1 MVDSREESAPD
12 YDNRE
17 FEDPVPTPRVL
28 IANRGEIAVRV
39 IRTCRELG
47 LPTVAVY
54 SDVDR
59 DALHVEMADAAYRI
73 GPASPAASYL
83 SVPALLEAARKSSA
97 TLVHP
102 GYGFLAENSDFARAV
117 AGAGLALVG
126 PSPEAMEVMGDKAAA
141 RRAAE
146 RAGVPIVPGTTE
158 PLAPEDAA
166 AEAERIGFPL
176 AVKAAF
182 GGGGKGMHV
191 VATADELAEAL
202 ERAAREAGS
211 YFGRP
216 EVYLE
221 RYIERSHHV
230 EAQIVA
236 DTRGNTSFL
245 GERDCSLQRRY
256 QKLVEETPSPVVDP
270 DLRSRIGEAALAL
283 AKEAGY
289 TNAGTVEFLVDEEG
303 SFYFLEMNTRLQ
315 VEHPVTEMATGV
327 DLVELQIRVALGE
340 KVEVEPAPRGHAMEC
355 RINAEDPY
363 HDFLPG
369 PGRIAAY
376 REPGGPFVR
385 TDAGVVGGK
394 AIPGEYDSLIAKLV
408 VWGQDR
414 EGARRRMLRAL
425 SEYRIEGVPTTIPFH
440 RWVLDTPEF
449 REGRHHT
456 RFVEQALTQTEL
468 PRFQEPPPLVA
479 SAAPDA
485 PVPATVVVEVDGR
498 RVPVRVFDE
507 ARKGPPSPPTASARA
522 HGGGGSGD
530 AIQAPMQG
538 TVLQVV
544 AEEGRPVK
552 AGDVVLILEA
562 MKMENHILAT
572 RDGVLTKVT
581 VRAGQAVDAN
591 QTLAVIE
598 DDASA
603 GAEAG
608 L

>member
-1 MVDSREESAPD
+1 VA
-12 YDNRE
+12 
-17 FEDPVPTPRVL
+17 TPRVL

-59 DALHVEMADAAYRI
+59 YALHVEMADAAFRI
-73 GPASPAASYL
+73 GPPSPAESYL
-83 SVPALLEAARKSSA
+83 SVPALLEATKKGGA

-102 GYGFLAENSDFARAV
+102 GYGFLAENADFARAV
-117 AGAGLALVG
+117 AGAGLTFVG
-126 PSPEAMEVMGDKAAA
+126 PSPEAMEMMGDKAAA

-158 PLAPEDAA
+158 PVDLEGAA
-166 AEAERIGFPL
+166 AEAHRIGFPL

-182 GGGGKGMHV
+182 GGGGKGMRV
-191 VATADELAEAL
+191 VASPRELAGAL

-230 EAQIVA
+230 EAQILA
-236 DTRGNTSFL
+236 DTRGSVSFL

-289 TNAGTVEFLVDEEG
+289 TSAGTVEFLVDDEG

-315 VEHPVTEMATGV
+315 VEHPVTEMVTGV
-327 DLVELQIRVALGE
+327 DLVALQLRVALGE
-340 KVEVEPAPRGHAMEC
+340 KVEVEPTPRGHAMEC
-355 RINAEDPY
+355 RINAEDPH

-369 PGRIAAY
+369 PGRIAGY

-385 TDAGVVGGK
+385 TDAGVVEGRS
-394 AIPGEYDSLIAKLV
+394 IPGEYDSLIAKLV
-408 VWGQDR
+408 VWGEDR
-414 EGARRRMLRAL
+414 ERARRRMLRAL

-456 RFVEQALTQTEL
+456 KFVEQALAQTEL
-468 PRFQEPPPLVA
+468 PRFEETPPLVA
-479 SAAPDA
+479 PSEYSVIPS
-485 PVPATVVVEVDGR
+485 TIVVEVDGR
-498 RVPVRVFDE
+498 RVPVRVFDSE
-507 ARKGPPSPPTASARA
+507 RKTAPPPPSPSARGHA
-522 HGGGGSGD
+522 GSGAGD

-538 TVLQVV
+538 TILQVV
-544 AEEGRPVK
+544 AEEGGPIK

-562 MKMENHILAT
+562 MKMENHVLAT
-572 RDGVLTKVT
+572 RDGVLTQVL
-581 VRAGQAVDAN
+581 VHAGEAVDAN

-598 DDASA
+598 DDPA
-603 GAEAG
+603 GDEPST
-608 L
+608 